1 MSNKIIPNDDI
12 FKFHE
17 NGKISII
24 AQSPIRNNDDLSIA
38 YTPGVGRVSMEI
50 HNNPSKV
57 WDYTI
62 RNNSVAV
69 ISDGTAVL
77 GLGDIGPEAAMP
89 VMEGKA
95 LLFKQFGHIDAW
107 PICLDTKDTELI
119 IQTVKLL
126 APSFGGINLEDISA
140 PRCFIIEDRL
150 KNEMDIPVMHD
161 DQHGTAVVVLAA
173 LINAC
178 KITNKPINKSKI
190 VILGAGAASS
200 ACAKILIESGAE
212 QIILLDR
219 QGILHKQRSF
229 EDNPMKHWL
238 AQHTNP
244 SNLSGSLDDA
254 LRNADIFLGMS
265 GPNLITRDQILTMSP
280 NPIIFALS
288 NPDPEILPSEIDD
301 IASIIATGRSDFPNQ
316 VNNALCFP
324 GIFRGALNVRATII
338 NEEMKLAAAQAIAS
352 YIPDHS
358 LNKNYIIPNIFELG
372 VAEAVAEATMK
383 AATSSGVARVSPINT
398 K

>member
-1 MSNKIIPNDDI
+1 
-12 FKFHE
+12 
-17 NGKISII
+17 
-24 AQSPIRNNDDLSIA
+24 
-38 YTPGVGRVSMEI
+38 
-50 HNNPSKV
+50 
-57 WDYTI
+57 
-62 RNNSVAV
+62 
-69 ISDGTAVL
+69 
-77 GLGDIGPEAAMP
+77 MP